1 MVTLTVMSNR
11 INSIVS
17 EMTNTMVRTARSTTM
32 AARDFSCSITGYT
45 HEMVSYADCAPVHV
59 YGSGMLAEAMAA
71 THPDF
76 QPGDL
81 FMTNDPY
88 VGNSHTADQTLLIPV
103 FLEGEHLF
111 TAIAKAHQAD
121 IGNAI
126 PTTYSPTALD
136 VYNEGALVFPMILMA
151 RGGWEN
157 TDVLRMCERRIR
169 SYETWYGDY
178 LATLGAVRLAERRLR
193 ELAVALGGP
202 EQTKAYLRH
211 WLDYCE
217 HMAAE
222 AIAKLPAGRIVSQTR
237 LDPFPRLPDGLPL
250 KATIDILPE
259 EGRVVVDLR
268 DNPDCVP
275 TGLNLT
281 ESTAKNAATTG
292 VLIALNSVRDADK
305 ISVYNNA
312 GTFRRVEVLVRE
324 NCVVGQPRHP
334 ASASCATTTVQCRVV
349 GMVSIG
355 MAMLGDPI
363 GTAEPAYGQS
373 PVQGV
378 VSGHDPRR
386 PGNPQYMFQIF
397 AGTQGGPATGESDG
411 WLTYLVSGGCGIS
424 YIDSSEVCEQKYP
437 LVVWEK
443 VVRRDSEGA
452 GRTRG
457 APGNLAIYGPVRA
470 PAEVQYFHDGVV
482 NRAVGVHGGG
492 SPLGPEAWWVGRDG
506 GWEKYDHIVGEV
518 VLQAGESIVS
528 LSAGGGGYGSPL
540 ERDPSAVLV
549 DVIDGYVSA
558 ERAERVYGVVLS
570 GDPNRWET
578 LAVDEAATAR
588 RRAELAVA
596 GPIAVPADDAARA
609 AQEELRWWVEDAPA
623 AV

>member
-1 MVTLTVMSNR
+1 MSAVDKVTLTVMANR
-11 INSIVS
+11 INTIVN

-59 YGSGMLAEAMAA
+59 YGSGMLAQAMAD

-76 QPGDL
+76 RPGDL

-103 FLEGEHLF
+103 FLDGEHIF

-121 IGNAI
+121 IGNSI

-169 SYETWYGDY
+169 AYDTWYGDY

-193 ELAVALGGP
+193 ELAVSLGGASLC
-202 EQTKAYLRH
+202 KAYQRH

-217 HMAAE
+217 RMAAE
-222 AIAKLPAGRIVSQTR
+222 AIAELPAGQIIAETR

-250 KATIDILPE
+250 KATIDVMPDQ
-259 EGRVVVDLR
+259 GRIVVDLR
-268 DNPDCVP
+268 ENPDCVP
-275 TGLNLT
+275 CGLNLT

-292 VLIALNSVRDADK
+292 VLLALNSRRDADR

-312 GTFRRVEVLVRE
+312 GTFRRIEVLTRE

-355 MAMLGDPI
+355 MSMLRDRLGL
-363 GTAEPAYGQS
+363 AEPAYGQS

-378 VSGHDPRR
+378 VSGRDPRR
-386 PGNPQYMFQIF
+386 PGDPQYMFQIF
-397 AGTQGGPATGESDG
+397 AGTQGGPATGDSDG

-443 VVRRDSEGA
+443 SVRLDSEGA

-457 APGNLAIYGPVRA
+457 APGNVAIYGPLYA

-482 NRAVGVHGGG
+482 NRAVGVRGGC
-492 SPLGPEAWWVGRDG
+492 SPLGPDAWRIGADG
-506 GWEKYDHIVGEV
+506 EWEQYHHIVGEV
-518 VLQAGESIVS
+518 VLEIREAIVS

-540 ERDPSAVLV
+540 DRDPTAVLT
-549 DVIDGYVSA
+549 DVVDGYVSRG
-558 ERAERVYGVVLS
+558 RAESVYGVVLT
-570 GDPNRWET
+570 GDPSRWET
-578 LAVDEAATAR
+578 LAVDDAGTAR
-588 RRAELAVA
+588 LRAELALA
-596 GPIAVPADDAARA
+596 GPLAMAEDDATRTS
-609 AQEELRWWVEDAPA
+609 QDELRWWVA
-623 AV
+623 A